1 MARSWLAI
9 AWILLSVVIA
19 TAFSAAPADGATPE
33 LKRIVIFNSY
43 GPNFKPWRDY
53 STALRQELERQSRW
67 PIDIQDFSVAT
78 ARFEDRSVESEFAD
92 YLRALFARGA
102 PDLIVALGGPA
113 AMFVQRNRPQLFPS
127 TPMVMTA
134 VEERRV
140 LRSALTDNDA
150 VVAVK
155 QDVPALFGNIVR
167 LLPATRTIAVVVGD
181 SPNERFWQSEI
192 GKELEPVLPN
202 VRLLFWNRLSF
213 ANILKEAARLPPDSA
228 IFWVQVQV
236 DATGASHEGEQ
247 ALKELYAAAN
257 APIFSYDDSFFGGET
272 VGGPMTSARDSAQK
286 TSEAAI
292 RILGGERPS
301 DIKIPTLEYGPAKY
315 DWRQLRRWNIAES
328 SLPPGSDVYFRD
340 PSPWETYR
348 WQILL
353 IASVI
358 LVQAALI
365 SILVHERRGRL
376 KAEVQ
381 ARQQS
386 AELAHV
392 NRYTMAGELTASIA
406 HELNQPLGA
415 ILTNAESAA
424 LMLRSPNPDLNELN
438 EIIEDI
444 RRDDARASEVIVH
457 LRSLLKKAPF
467 EEKELD
473 LNDVLQ
479 ETVTFLAP
487 LATARKV
494 ELDAVTHLALLPI
507 KGDRI
512 QLQQVI
518 TNLIVNAMDAV
529 TGSAGSVRKV
539 DIEAA
544 RAGDRAEVSIRDH
557 GPGIP
562 FDQVKRVFEPFFTT
576 KPEGMGMGL
585 AIARTIV
592 EAHNGRITAENQSG
606 GGAHLRISLPLS
618 AA

>member
-1 MARSWLAI
+1 MPKGRFVIARVFVA
-9 AWILLSVVIA
+9 AVIA
-19 TAFSAAPADGATPE
+19 TAISAAAADGAAPE

-43 GPNFKPWRDY
+43 GQNFKPWRDY

-78 ARFEDRSVESEFAD
+78 ARLEDQNVESEFAD

-113 AMFVQRNRPQLFPS
+113 AMFVQRNRQQLFPS

-140 LRSALTDNDA
+140 QRSALTDKDA

-181 SPNERFWQSEI
+181 SPNERFWQNEI
-192 GKELEPVLPN
+192 RKELEPVLPN

-213 ANILKEAARLPPDSA
+213 ADILKEAARLPPDSA

-257 APIFSYDDSFFGGET
+257 APIFSYDYAFFGGET
-272 VGGPMTSARDSAQK
+272 VGGPMTSAFDSARK
-286 TSEAAI
+286 TSGAAV

-315 DWRQLRRWNIAES
+315 DWRQLRRWSIAES
-328 SLPPGSDVYFRD
+328 SLPPGSEVYFRD

-365 SILVHERRGRL
+365 SVLVHERRGRL

-438 EIIEDI
+438 DIVEDI
-444 RRDDARASEVIVH
+444 RRDDARASEVIVR

-473 LNDVLQ
+473 LNDVLE

-529 TGSAGSVRKV
+529 TSSAARKV

-544 RAGDRAEVSIRDH
+544 RAGNRAEVSISDH

-562 FDQVKRVFEPFFTT
+562 SDQVKRVFEPFFTT

-592 EAHNGRITAENQSG
+592 EAHGGRISAENLPN
-606 GGAHLRISLPLS
+606 GGALFRISLPLS
-618 AA
+618 SA

>member
-1 MARSWLAI
+1 M
-9 AWILLSVVIA
+9 
-19 TAFSAAPADGATPE
+19 
-33 LKRIVIFNSY
+33 FNSY

-78 ARFEDRSVESEFAD
+78 SRFEDQNVESEFVN

-113 AMFVQRNRPQLFPS
+113 ASFVQRNRPQLFPS

-140 LRSALTDNDA
+140 QRSVLSDNDA
-150 VVAVK
+150 VVAVR
-155 QDVPALFGNIVR
+155 QDVPALFRNIVR

-181 SPNERFWQSEI
+181 SPNERFWQNEI
-192 GKELEPVLPN
+192 RKELEPVLPD

-213 ANILKEAARLPPDSA
+213 GDILKEAARLPPDSA

-236 DATGASHEGEQ
+236 DATGASHDGEQ
-247 ALKELYAAAN
+247 ALRELHAVAN
-257 APIFSYDDSFFGGET
+257 APIFSYDQAFFGGET
-272 VGGPMTSARDSAQK
+272 VGGPMTSAFDSAQR
-286 TSEAAI
+286 TSGAVV

-328 SLPPGSDVYFRD
+328 SLPSDSEVYFRD
-340 PSPWETYR
+340 PSPWEAYR

-358 LVQAALI
+358 LVQASLI

-376 KAEVQ
+376 KAEVR
-381 ARQQS
+381 ARQRS

-392 NRYTMAGELTASIA
+392 NRYTMAGELTALIA

-457 LRSLLKKAPF
+457 LRSLLKRAPF

-473 LNDVLQ
+473 LNDAVR
-479 ETVTFLAP
+479 ETVTFLSP

-494 ELDAVTHLALLPI
+494 ELEAAPHSAQLPI

-518 TNLIVNAMDAV
+518 TNLVVNAMDAV
-529 TGSAGSVRKV
+529 TSSAGSARKI
-539 DIEAA
+539 DIDAA
-544 RAGDRAEVSIRDH
+544 RAGNRAEVSIRDS

-562 FDQVKRVFEPFFTT
+562 VDQLKRMFEPFVTT

-592 EAHNGRITAENQSG
+592 EAHGGRISAENLPN
-606 GGAHLRISLPLS
+606 GGALVRISLPLS
-618 AA
+618 SA

>member
-1 MARSWLAI
+1 MAGRWLAA
-9 AWILLSVVIA
+9 AWLFLAAVTA
-19 TAFSAAPADGATPE
+19 TAISAAAAHGAAPG

-78 ARFEDRSVESEFAD
+78 ARFEDQNVEAEFAD

-113 AMFVQRNRPQLFPS
+113 ASFVQRNRSQLFPL

-140 LRSALTDNDA
+140 QRSALTDNDT

-192 GKELEPVLPN
+192 REELEPVLPN
-202 VRLLFWNRLSF
+202 VRLLFWSRFSF
-213 ANILKEAARLPPDSA
+213 ADILKEAAQLPPDSA

-247 ALKELYAAAN
+247 ALKELYAAAK
-257 APIFSYDDSFFGGET
+257 APIFSYDYSFFGGET
-272 VGGPMTSARDSAQK
+272 VGGPMTSALDSAQK
-286 TSEAAI
+286 TSEAVV

-328 SLPPGSDVYFRD
+328 SLPPGSEVYFRD
-340 PSPWETYR
+340 PSPWEVYR

-353 IASVI
+353 IASII
-358 LVQAALI
+358 LLQTGLI

-406 HELNQPLGA
+406 HQLNQPLGA

-444 RRDDARASEVIVH
+444 RRDDARASDVIVH

-494 ELDAVTHLALLPI
+494 ELDAVAHLALLPI
-507 KGDRI
+507 KGDPI

-544 RAGDRAEVSIRDH
+544 RAGNRAEVSIRDH

-618 AA
+618 TA

>member
-1 MARSWLAI
+1 MAGRWLA
-9 AWILLSVVIA
+9 AARLFLAAVIA
-19 TAFSAAPADGATPE
+19 TAISAAAADGAAAE

-43 GPNFKPWRDY
+43 GQNFKPWRDY

-78 ARFEDRSVESEFAD
+78 ARFEDQSVESEFAD

-140 LRSALTDNDA
+140 RRSTLTDNDT

-213 ANILKEAARLPPDSA
+213 ADILKEAARLPPDSA
-228 IFWVQVQV
+228 IFWAQLQV

-247 ALKELYAAAN
+247 ALRELHAVAN
-257 APIFSYDDSFFGGET
+257 APIFSYDEAFFGGET
-272 VGGPMTSARDSAQK
+272 VGGPMTSALDSARK
-286 TSEAAI
+286 TSGAVV

-301 DIKIPTLEYGPAKY
+301 EIKIPTLEYGPAKY
-315 DWRQLRRWNIAES
+315 DWQQLRRWNIAEN
-328 SLPPGSDVYFRD
+328 SLPPGSQVYFRD
-340 PSPWETYR
+340 LSPWEAYR

-381 ARQQS
+381 ARQRS

-424 LMLRSPNPDLNELN
+424 LMLRAPNPDLNELN

-473 LNDVLQ
+473 LNDVVRD
-479 ETVTFLAP
+479 TVAFLAP
-487 LATARKV
+487 LARARKV
-494 ELDAVTHLALLPI
+494 ELDAVTHLALPTR
-507 KGDRI
+507 GDRI

-518 TNLIVNAMDAV
+518 TNLVVNAMDAV
-529 TGSAGSVRKV
+529 TSSAGSARKV

-544 RAGDRAEVSIRDH
+544 CAGNQAEVSVRDH
-557 GPGIP
+557 GSGIP
-562 FDQVKRVFEPFFTT
+562 PDQIKQVFEPFFTT
-576 KPEGMGMGL
+576 KPQGMGMGL

-592 EAHNGRITAENQSG
+592 EAHGGRISAENQPN
-606 GGAHLRISLPLS
+606 GGALFRISLPLS
-618 AA
+618 SA

>member
-1 MARSWLAI
+1 MAKSGLAI
-9 AWILLSVVIA
+9 ARVLLAAVIA
-19 TAFSAAPADGATPE
+19 TAISVAAADGAAAE
-33 LKRIVIFNSY
+33 LKRIVILNSY
-43 GPNFKPWRDY
+43 GQNFKPWRDY

-67 PIDIQDFSVAT
+67 AIDIQDFSVAT
-78 ARFEDRSVESEFAD
+78 ARFEDSSVETDFVD
-92 YLRALFARGA
+92 YLRAMFARGA
-102 PDLIVALGGPA
+102 PDLVIAMGGPSA
-113 AMFVQRNRPQLFPS
+113 QFVQRHREQLFPS

-140 LRSALTDNDA
+140 QRSALTDNDA

-192 GKELEPVLPN
+192 RKELDLVLPN
-202 VRLLFWNRLSF
+202 VRLLFWSRLSF
-213 ANILKEAARLPPDSA
+213 PDILKEAAQLPSDSA
-228 IFWVQVQV
+228 IFWVQLQV
-236 DATGASHEGEQ
+236 DATGATHEGER
-247 ALKELYAAAN
+247 ALKELHAVAN
-257 APIFSYDDSFFGGET
+257 APIFSYDDSFLGGET
-272 VGGPMTSARDSAQK
+272 VGGPMTSAPDSARK

-315 DWRQLRRWNIAES
+315 DWRQLRRWNIDES
-328 SLPPGSDVYFRD
+328 SLPLGSEVYFRD

-348 WQILL
+348 WQLLL

-358 LVQAALI
+358 SVQATLI

-494 ELDAVTHLALLPI
+494 ELEAAPHLALLPI

-539 DIEAA
+539 EIEAA
-544 RAGDRAEVSIRDH
+544 RAGNRAEVSIKDH

-562 FDQVKRVFEPFFTT
+562 SDQVKRVFEPFFTT
-576 KPEGMGMGL
+576 KTEGMGMGL

-592 EAHNGRITAENQSG
+592 EAHGGRISAENQPG
-606 GGAHLRISLPLS
+606 GGAHLRISLPMS
-618 AA
+618 TA

>member
-9 AWILLSVVIA
+9 ARVLLSVVTA
-19 TAFSAAPADGATPE
+19 TAISAAAADGAAPG

-43 GPNFKPWRDY
+43 GQNFKPWRDY

-78 ARFEDRSVESEFAD
+78 ARFEDQNVESEFAD

-113 AMFVQRNRPQLFPS
+113 ASFVQRNRPRLFPS

-140 LRSALTDNDA
+140 QRSALTDNDA

-155 QDVPALFGNIVR
+155 QDVSALFGNIVR

-213 ANILKEAARLPPDSA
+213 ADILKEAARLPADSA

-247 ALKELYAAAN
+247 ALKELYAAAK
-257 APIFSYDDSFFGGET
+257 APIFSYDYSFFGGET
-272 VGGPMTSARDSAQK
+272 VGGPMTSALDSAQK
-286 TSEAAI
+286 TSEAVVQ
-292 RILGGERPS
+292 ILGGERPS
-301 DIKIPTLEYGPAKY
+301 NIKIPTLEYGPAKY
-315 DWRQLRRWNIAES
+315 DWRQLRRWSIAES
-328 SLPPGSDVYFRD
+328 SLPPGSEVYFRD

-353 IASVI
+353 ISSVI

-473 LNDVLQ
+473 LNDVVQ

-544 RAGDRAEVSIRDH
+544 RAGNRAEVSIRDY

-562 FDQVKRVFEPFFTT
+562 VDKLKRVFEPFFTT

-585 AIARTIV
+585 AIAQTIV
-592 EAHNGRITAENQSG
+592 EAHNGRITAENLPN
-606 GGAHLRISLPLS
+606 GGALFRISLPLS
-618 AA
+618 SA

>member
-1 MARSWLAI
+1 MPKGRFVI
-9 AWILLSVVIA
+9 AQVFVAAVIA
-19 TAFSAAPADGATPE
+19 TAISAAAADGAAAE

-53 STALRQELERQSRW
+53 STALRQELERQARW

-113 AMFVQRNRPQLFPS
+113 AIFVQRNRQQLFPS

-140 LRSALTDNDA
+140 QRSALSDNDA

-202 VRLLFWNRLSF
+202 VRLLFWSRLSF
-213 ANILKEAARLPPDSA
+213 ADILKEAARLPPDSA

-247 ALKELYAAAN
+247 ALKALYAAAN
-257 APIFSYDDSFFGGET
+257 APIFSYDESFFGGET
-272 VGGPMTSARDSAQK
+272 VGGPMTSALESAQK

-328 SLPPGSDVYFRD
+328 SLPPGSEVYFRD

-494 ELDAVTHLALLPI
+494 QLDAVTHLARLPI

-518 TNLIVNAMDAV
+518 TNLIVNAMDAL

-544 RAGDRAEVSIRDH
+544 RAGNRAEVSIRDH

-562 FDQVKRVFEPFFTT
+562 FDQIKRVFEPFFTT

-618 AA
+618 TA

>member
-1 MARSWLAI
+1 MAGRWLAA
-9 AWILLSVVIA
+9 AWLYLAAVTA
-19 TAFSAAPADGATPE
+19 TAISAAAADGAAPG

-78 ARFEDRSVESEFAD
+78 SRFEDQNVESEFVN

-113 AMFVQRNRPQLFPS
+113 ASFVQRNRPQLFPS

-140 LRSALTDNDA
+140 QRSALSDNDA
-150 VVAVK
+150 VVAVR

-181 SPNERFWQSEI
+181 SPNERFWQNEI
-192 GKELEPVLPN
+192 RKELEPVLPN

-213 ANILKEAARLPPDSA
+213 ADILKEAARLPPDSA

-247 ALKELYAAAN
+247 ALRELHAVAN
-257 APIFSYDDSFFGGET
+257 APIFSYDQAFFGGET
-272 VGGPMTSARDSAQK
+272 VGGPMTSAFDSARQ
-286 TSEAAI
+286 TSGAVV

-328 SLPPGSDVYFRD
+328 SLPPGSEVYFRD
-340 PSPWETYR
+340 LSPWEVYR

-353 IASVI
+353 ITSVI
-358 LVQAALI
+358 LVQATLI

-444 RRDDARASEVIVH
+444 RRDDARASEVIAH

-473 LNDVLQ
+473 LKDVLQ

-507 KGDRI
+507 KGDRV

-529 TGSAGSVRKV
+529 TGCAGRVRKV
-539 DIEAA
+539 DIEAV
-544 RAGDRAEVSIRDH
+544 RAGNRAEVSIRDD

-562 FDQVKRVFEPFFTT
+562 SDQVKRVFEPFFTT

-592 EAHNGRITAENQSG
+592 EAHGGRISAENLPN
-606 GGAHLRISLPLS
+606 GGALFRISLPLS
-618 AA
+618 SA

>member
-1 MARSWLAI
+1 MPKGRFVIARVFVA
-9 AWILLSVVIA
+9 AVIA
-19 TAFSAAPADGATPE
+19 TAISAAPADGAAPE

-43 GPNFKPWRDY
+43 GQNFKPWRDY

-78 ARFEDRSVESEFAD
+78 ARFEDQNVESEFAD

-113 AMFVQRNRPQLFPS
+113 AMFVQRNRQLLFPS

-140 LRSALTDNDA
+140 QLSALTDNDA

-167 LLPATRTIAVVVGD
+167 LLPATRTIAVVIGD

-192 GKELEPVLPN
+192 RKELEPVLPN
-202 VRLLFWNRLSF
+202 VRLLFWDRLSF
-213 ANILKEAARLPPDSA
+213 ADILKEAAQLPPDSA

-257 APIFSYDDSFFGGET
+257 APIFSYDEAFFGGET
-272 VGGPMTSARDSAQK
+272 VGGPMTSAFDSARK
-286 TSEAAI
+286 TSGAVV

-315 DWRQLRRWNIAES
+315 DWRQLRRWSIAES
-328 SLPPGSDVYFRD
+328 SLPPGSEVYFRD

-365 SILVHERRGRL
+365 SILVHERRGRR

-438 EIIEDI
+438 DIVEDI
-444 RRDDARASEVIVH
+444 RRDDARASEVIVR

-473 LNDVLQ
+473 LNDVLE

-518 TNLIVNAMDAV
+518 TNLVVNAMDAV
-529 TGSAGSVRKV
+529 TSSAGSARNV

-544 RAGDRAEVSIRDH
+544 RAGNRAEVSISDY

-562 FDQVKRVFEPFFTT
+562 SDQVKRVFEPFFTT

-592 EAHNGRITAENQSG
+592 EAHGGRISAENLPN
-606 GGAHLRISLPLS
+606 GGALFRISLPLS
-618 AA
+618 SA

>member
-1 MARSWLAI
+1 MPKGRFVIARVFVA
-9 AWILLSVVIA
+9 AVIA
-19 TAFSAAPADGATPE
+19 TAISAAAADGAAPE

-43 GPNFKPWRDY
+43 GQNFKPWRDY

-78 ARFEDRSVESEFAD
+78 ARLEDQNVESEFAD

-113 AMFVQRNRPQLFPS
+113 AMFVQRNRQQLFPS

-140 LRSALTDNDA
+140 QRSALTDKDA

-181 SPNERFWQSEI
+181 SPNERFWQNEI
-192 GKELEPVLPN
+192 RKELEPVLPN

-213 ANILKEAARLPPDSA
+213 TDILKEAARLPPDSA

-257 APIFSYDDSFFGGET
+257 APIFSYDYAFFGGET
-272 VGGPMTSARDSAQK
+272 VGGPMTSAFDSARK
-286 TSEAAI
+286 TSGAAV

-315 DWRQLRRWNIAES
+315 DWRQLRRWSIAES
-328 SLPPGSDVYFRD
+328 SLPPGSEVYFRD

-365 SILVHERRGRL
+365 SVLVHERRGRL

-438 EIIEDI
+438 DIVEDI
-444 RRDDARASEVIVH
+444 RRDDARASEVIVR

-473 LNDVLQ
+473 LNDVLE

-518 TNLIVNAMDAV
+518 TNLVVNAMDAV
-529 TGSAGSVRKV
+529 TSSAGSARKV

-544 RAGDRAEVSIRDH
+544 RAGNRAEVSISDY

-562 FDQVKRVFEPFFTT
+562 SDQVKRVFEPFFTT

-592 EAHNGRITAENQSG
+592 EAHGGRISAENLPN
-606 GGAHLRISLPLS
+606 GGALFRISLPLS
-618 AA
+618 SA

>member
-1 MARSWLAI
+1 MAGRWLAA
-9 AWILLSVVIA
+9 AWLFLAAVTA
-19 TAFSAAPADGATPE
+19 TAISAAAADGTAAE

-43 GPNFKPWRDY
+43 GQNFKPWRDY

-78 ARFEDRSVESEFAD
+78 ARFEDQNVESEFAD

-113 AMFVQRNRPQLFPS
+113 AMFVQRNRQQLFPS
-127 TPMVMTA
+127 TPTVLTA

-140 LRSALTDNDA
+140 QHSALTDNDA

-155 QDVPALFGNIVR
+155 QDVPGLFGNIIR
-167 LLPATRTIAVVVGD
+167 LLPATRTIAVVVGN

-192 GKELEPVLPN
+192 GKELEPILPN

-213 ANILKEAARLPPDSA
+213 VDILKEAARLPPDSA
-228 IFWVQVQV
+228 IFWVQLQV

-247 ALKELYAAAN
+247 ALRELHAVAN
-257 APIFSYDDSFFGGET
+257 APIFSYDEAFFGGET
-272 VGGPMTSARDSAQK
+272 VGGPMTSAFDSART
-286 TSEAAI
+286 TSEAVV

-328 SLPPGSDVYFRD
+328 SLPAGSKVYFRD
-340 PSPWETYR
+340 PSAWEVYR

-365 SILVHERRGRL
+365 SILIHERRGRL
-376 KAEVQ
+376 KAEVR

-438 EIIEDI
+438 DVVEDI
-444 RRDDARASEVIVH
+444 RRDDARASEVIVR

-473 LNDVLQ
+473 LNDVVR
-479 ETVTFLAP
+479 ETVTFLLP

-494 ELDAVTHLALLPI
+494 ELDALTHLALLPI

-529 TGSAGSVRKV
+529 TGSAVSVRGV
-539 DIEAA
+539 EIGAA
-544 RAGDRAEVSIRDH
+544 RAGNRAEVSIRDY

-562 FDQVKRVFEPFFTT
+562 VDQVKQVFEPFFTT

-592 EAHNGRITAENQSG
+592 EAHGGQITAENQPG
-606 GGAHLRISLPLS
+606 GGALLRISLPLS
-618 AA
+618 SA

>member
-1 MARSWLAI
+1 MAGRWLAV
-9 AWILLSVVIA
+9 ARAFLAAVTA
-19 TAFSAAPADGATPE
+19 TAISAAAADGTAAE

-43 GPNFKPWRDY
+43 GQNFKPWRDY

-78 ARFEDRSVESEFAD
+78 ARFEDQSVESEFAD

-140 LRSALTDNDA
+140 QRSALTDNDA

-192 GKELEPVLPN
+192 GKELEPVFPN

-213 ANILKEAARLPPDSA
+213 ADILKEAARLPPDSA
-228 IFWVQVQV
+228 IFWVQLQV

-247 ALKELYAAAN
+247 ALRELHAVTN
-257 APIFSYDDSFFGGET
+257 APIFSYDEAFFGGET
-272 VGGPMTSARDSAQK
+272 VGGPMTSALDSAQK

-292 RILGGERPS
+292 RILGGEKPS

-328 SLPPGSDVYFRD
+328 SLPPGSEVYFRD
-340 PSPWETYR
+340 PSPWEAYR

-381 ARQQS
+381 ARQRS

-424 LMLRSPNPDLNELN
+424 LMLRAPNPDLNELN
-438 EIIEDI
+438 DIIEDI

-473 LNDVLQ
+473 LNDVVR
-479 ETVTFLAP
+479 EAVAFLVP
-487 LATARKV
+487 LATAQGV

-518 TNLIVNAMDAV
+518 TNLVVNAMDAV
-529 TGSAGSVRKV
+529 TGSAGSVRRV
-539 DIEAA
+539 DIGAA
-544 RAGDRAEVSIRDH
+544 RAGNRAEVSIRDY
-557 GPGIP
+557 GPGVPVEQIG
-562 FDQVKRVFEPFFTT
+562 QVFEPFFTT
-576 KPEGMGMGL
+576 KPQGMGMGL

-592 EAHNGRITAENQSG
+592 EAHGGQITAENQPG
-606 GGAHLRISLPLS
+606 GGALLRISLPLS
-618 AA
+618 SA

>member
-1 MARSWLAI
+1 MAGRWLAA
-9 AWILLSVVIA
+9 AWLFLAAVVA
-19 TAFSAAPADGATPE
+19 TAISAAAADGASPE

-43 GPNFKPWRDY
+43 GQNFKPWRDY

-78 ARFEDRSVESEFAD
+78 ARFEDRNVEAEFAD

-113 AMFVQRNRPQLFPS
+113 AMFVQRNRQQLFPS

-140 LRSALTDNDA
+140 QRSALTDKDA

-167 LLPATRTIAVVVGD
+167 LLPATRMIAVVVGD

-213 ANILKEAARLPPDSA
+213 PDILKEAARLPPDSA
-228 IFWVQVQV
+228 IFWAPLQV

-247 ALKELYAAAN
+247 ALRELHAVAN
-257 APIFSYDDSFFGGET
+257 APIFSYDEAFFGGET
-272 VGGPMTSARDSAQK
+272 VGGPMTSAFDSARK
-286 TSEAAI
+286 TSRAVV

-315 DWRQLRRWNIAES
+315 DWRQLRRWSIAES
-328 SLPPGSDVYFRD
+328 GLPPGSEVYFRD

-381 ARQQS
+381 ARRQS

-473 LNDVLQ
+473 LNDVLE

-494 ELDAVTHLALLPI
+494 ELDAVTHLTLLPI

-518 TNLIVNAMDAV
+518 TNLVVNAMDAV
-529 TGSAGSVRKV
+529 TGSAGNVRKV
-539 DIEAA
+539 DIEAV
-544 RAGDRAEVSIRDH
+544 RAGNRAEVSIRDY

-562 FDQVKRVFEPFFTT
+562 VDQLKRVFEPFFTT

-606 GGAHLRISLPLS
+606 GGAQLRISLPLS
-618 AA
+618 TA

>member
-1 MARSWLAI
+1 MAGRWLA
-9 AWILLSVVIA
+9 AARLFLAAVTA
-19 TAFSAAPADGATPE
+19 TAISVAGADGAAAE
-33 LKRIVIFNSY
+33 LKRIVILNSY
-43 GPNFKPWRDY
+43 GQNFKPWRDY

-78 ARFEDRSVESEFAD
+78 ARFEDRNVEAEFAD

-113 AMFVQRNRPQLFPS
+113 ASFVQRNRPQLFPS

-140 LRSALTDNDA
+140 QRSALSDNDA
-150 VVAVK
+150 VVAVR

-181 SPNERFWQSEI
+181 SPNERFWQNEI
-192 GKELEPVLPN
+192 RKELEPVLPN

-213 ANILKEAARLPPDSA
+213 ADILKEAARLPPDSA

-328 SLPPGSDVYFRD
+328 SLPPGSEVYFRD

-365 SILVHERRGRL
+365 SILVHERRGRR

-444 RRDDARASEVIVH
+444 RRDDTRASEVIVH

-494 ELDAVTHLALLPI
+494 ELEAAPHLALLPI

-539 DIEAA
+539 EIEAA
-544 RAGDRAEVSIRDH
+544 RAGNRAEVSIKDH

-562 FDQVKRVFEPFFTT
+562 SDQVKRVFEPFFTT

-592 EAHNGRITAENQSG
+592 EAHGGQITAENRPG
-606 GGAHLRISLPLS
+606 GGALLRISLPLS
-618 AA
+618 SA

>member
-1 MARSWLAI
+1 M
-9 AWILLSVVIA
+9 
-19 TAFSAAPADGATPE
+19 
-33 LKRIVIFNSY
+33 FNSY

-78 ARFEDRSVESEFAD
+78 ARFEDRNVEAEFAD

-113 AMFVQRNRPQLFPS
+113 ASFVQRNRPQLFPS

-140 LRSALTDNDA
+140 QRSALSDNDA
-150 VVAVK
+150 VVAVR

-181 SPNERFWQSEI
+181 SPNERFWQNEI
-192 GKELEPVLPN
+192 RKELEPVLPN

-213 ANILKEAARLPPDSA
+213 ADILKEAARLPPDSA

-328 SLPPGSDVYFRD
+328 SLPPGSEVYFRD

-365 SILVHERRGRL
+365 SILVHERRGRR

-473 LNDVLQ
+473 LNDVLE

-529 TGSAGSVRKV
+529 AGCAGSVRKI
-539 DIEAA
+539 DIETVH
-544 RAGDRAEVSIRDH
+544 AGNRAEVSIRDH

-562 FDQVKRVFEPFFTT
+562 SDQVKRVFEPFFTT

-606 GGAHLRISLPLS
+606 GGAQLRISLPLS
-618 AA
+618 TA

>member
-1 MARSWLAI
+1 MVAKSWPAI
-9 AWILLSVVIA
+9 AQVLLAAVIA
-19 TAFSAAPADGATPE
+19 IAVSAVANAAAPG
-33 LKRIVIFNSY
+33 LKRIVILNSY
-43 GPNFKPWRDY
+43 GQNFKPWRDY

-78 ARFEDRSVESEFAD
+78 ARFEDSSVETEFVD
-92 YLRALFARGA
+92 YLRAMFARGA
-102 PDLIVALGGPA
+102 PDLVVAMGGPSA
-113 AMFVQRNRPQLFPS
+113 QFVQRHREQLFPS

-140 LRSALTDNDA
+140 QRSALTDNDA
-150 VVAVK
+150 IVAVK

-192 GKELEPVLPN
+192 RKELDLVLPN

-213 ANILKEAARLPPDSA
+213 PDILKEAAQLPPDSA
-228 IFWVQVQV
+228 IFWVQLQV
-236 DATGASHEGEQ
+236 DATGATHEGER
-247 ALKELYAAAN
+247 ALKELHAVAN
-257 APIFSYDDSFFGGET
+257 APIFSYDYSFFGGET

-286 TSEAAI
+286 TSEVVF
-292 RILGGERPS
+292 RIMGGERPS
-301 DIKIPTLEYGPAKY
+301 EIKIPTLEYGPAKY

-328 SLPPGSDVYFRD
+328 SLPPDGEIYFRD
-340 PSPWETYR
+340 PSPWEVYR

-358 LVQAALI
+358 LIQAALI
-365 SILVHERRGRL
+365 SILFHERRGRL

-381 ARQQS
+381 ARQRS

-392 NRYTMAGELTASIA
+392 NRYTMAGELTATIA

-424 LMLRSPNPDLNELN
+424 LMLGSPNPDLGELTD
-438 EIIEDI
+438 IIEDI
-444 RRDDARASEVIVH
+444 RRDDARASEVIVR

-473 LNDVLQ
+473 LNDVVR
-479 ETVTFLAP
+479 EAVAFLVP
-487 LATARKV
+487 LATAQKV
-494 ELDAVTHLALLPI
+494 ELDAVTHPASLPI
-507 KGDRI
+507 RGDRI

-518 TNLIVNAMDAV
+518 TNLVMNAIDAV
-529 TGSAGSVRKV
+529 SCSAGRVGTI
-539 DIEAA
+539 DIGAA
-544 RAGDRAEVSIRDH
+544 RAGNRAEVSIRDY

-562 FDQVKRVFEPFFTT
+562 ADQVKQVFEPFFTT
-576 KPEGMGMGL
+576 KPQGMGMGL

-592 EAHNGRITAENQSG
+592 EAHGGQVTAENQPG
-606 GGAHLRISLPLS
+606 GGTLLRISLPLS
-618 AA
+618 SA

>member
-1 MARSWLAI
+1 MAGRWLA
-9 AWILLSVVIA
+9 AARLFLAVVIA
-19 TAFSAAPADGATPE
+19 TAISAAAADGAAPG

-43 GPNFKPWRDY
+43 GQNFKPWRDY
-53 STALRQELERQSRW
+53 ATALRQELERQSRW

-78 ARFEDRSVESEFAD
+78 ARFEDQNVESEFAD

-113 AMFVQRNRPQLFPS
+113 AMFVQRNRQQLFPS

-140 LRSALTDNDA
+140 QRSALTDNDA

-155 QDVPALFGNIVR
+155 QDVPALFGNILR

-213 ANILKEAARLPPDSA
+213 ADILKEAARLPPDSA
-228 IFWVQVQV
+228 IFWVQLQV

-247 ALKELYAAAN
+247 ALRELHAVAH
-257 APIFSYDDSFFGGET
+257 APIFSYDEAFFGGET

-328 SLPPGSDVYFRD
+328 SLPPGSEVYFRD

-358 LVQAALI
+358 LVQATLI
-365 SILVHERRGRL
+365 SVLVHERRGRL

-406 HELNQPLGA
+406 HELNQPLSA

-444 RRDDARASEVIVH
+444 RRDDARASDVIVH

-494 ELDAVTHLALLPI
+494 ELDEVTHLALLPI

-544 RAGDRAEVSIRDH
+544 RAGNRAEVSIRDH
-557 GPGIP
+557 GPGVP
-562 FDQVKRVFEPFFTT
+562 SDQIKRVFEPFFTT

-592 EAHNGRITAENQSG
+592 EAHNGRISAENLPNG
-606 GGAHLRISLPLS
+606 GVLFRISLPLS
-618 AA
+618 SA